1 VPEDF
6 EEKPSEG
13 LNIPYYLG
21 VVRRR
26 HLQFL
31 IPLFV
36 GWTLVWAASW
46 VLPPRYRSTTLI
58 LVEQPTMPKDYVTPN
73 INDDLQERMQSISQ
87 QILSR
92 TRLLH
97 IIDQFN
103 LYASDHGERLPD
115 DKVESMRKDIGD
127 IELVRDTRTN
137 QITSFNVGYSSR
149 DPRLAQQVTSEL
161 TNLFINENLEV
172 RQQQSEGT
180 TQFLEEQ
187 LESARKSLAEQEDR
201 IRQFKGTH
209 VGEMPGQLASNLQI
223 LSGLQSQ
230 LQNEQDALNAAKQQ
244 HVYLQT
250 LTDQYRTLQG
260 TAKAAD
266 GTTTPVGLPALN
278 QELDRLKAQLADLR
292 SHYTDRHPDVR
303 KVKEQITETEKMRD
317 QLLASLKAKDTNK
330 AADDSPN
337 ESAVASTVADPSQ
350 TSMSLQIQ
358 GQLGSN
364 QVEITNREHA
374 IVSLKAKIDDYQGRL
389 NQEPI
394 REQQL
399 ADLTRGYDQSK
410 ANYDDLLKKKNE
422 SQMATSMELLQQG
435 ERFRVIDPPSLPQ
448 KPEFPNRLKFCGIG
462 LGVGIALGVVFAGA
476 FEMLDHRVYDEQDL
490 KKLLPVPVLAEIPE
504 IASDADEKRARRRLW
519 LGWAT
524 AAVVICTILAGSAF
538 SYLRG

>member
-1 VPEDF
+1 MPEDL
-6 EEKPSEG
+6 EEKPAQSFNLE
-13 LNIPYYLG
+13 YYMG

-26 HLQFL
+26 HLYFL

-36 GWTLVWAASW
+36 GWALVWAASW
-46 VLPPRYRSTTLI
+46 ILPPRYQSSTLI

-73 INDDLQERMQSISQ
+73 VNDDLQERMQSITQ

-103 LYASDHGERLPD
+103 LYAGAHGDRLPD
-115 DKVESMRKDIGD
+115 DKVERMRKDIGID
-127 IELVRDTRTN
+127 LVRDARN
-137 QITSFNVGYSSR
+137 QITAFNVSFSSP
-149 DPRLAQQVTSEL
+149 DPHLAQQVTSEL

-180 TQFLEEQ
+180 TQFLEDQ

-201 IRQFKGTH
+201 IRQFKGQH

-230 LQNEQDALNAAKQQ
+230 LQNDQDALNAAKQQ

-250 LTDQYRTLQG
+250 LVDQYHALQG
-260 TAKAAD
+260 TAKSSD
-266 GTTTPVGLPALN
+266 GTAVPVGLPALD
-278 QELDRLKAQLADLR
+278 QELEKEKSQLADLR

-303 KVKEQITETEKMRD
+303 KLKDQVAETEKMRD
-317 QLLASLKAKDTNK
+317 QLLASLKTKSSDS
-330 AADDSPN
+330 AADNSDSAAPIT
-337 ESAVASTVADPSQ
+337 ASADP
-350 TSMSLQIQ
+350 TSASMLLQMQ
-358 GQLGSN
+358 GQLRSN
-364 QVEITNREHA
+364 QVEISNREHDIA
-374 IVSLKAKIDDYQGRL
+374 TLKAKIDDYQARL

-435 ERFRVIDPPSLPQ
+435 ERFRVLDAPSFPE

-462 LGVGIALGVVFAGA
+462 LGVGIALGVFVAGGL
-476 FEMLDHRVYDEQDL
+476 EMLDRRVYNEQEL
-490 KKLLPVPVLAEIPE
+490 KTLIPVAILAEIPE
-504 IASDADEKRARRRLW
+504 VTNSTDEKRARRRLW

-524 AAVVICTILAGSAF
+524 AALVFCVILAGSAF